1 MKRTLIVT
9 AALLLTACASGPQK
23 KYEWG
28 TYEQSLYDYY
38 KTPAD
43 LTALVSSVETTIV
56 NAEKANRPVPPGLYA
71 EYGFLL
77 LQQGKSKDAVGF
89 FDKEKARWPESATL
103 MNRMIK
109 LAETRPANGS
119 EVKQ

>member
-1 MKRTLIVT
+1 MNRFLILG
-9 AALLLTACASGPQK
+9 ALLVLTACAAPQK

-28 TYEQSLYDYY
+28 GYEQSLYEYY
-38 KTPAD
+38 KAPAS
-43 LTALVSSVETTIV
+43 LNALVASIDATII

-71 EYGFLL
+71 EHGFLL
-77 LQQGKSKDAVGF
+77 LQQGRHQEAAGLF
-89 FDKEKARWPESATL
+89 TKEKARWPESTAL

-109 LAETRPANGS
+109 LAETKSATTD